1 MFKEHVLLIDDDL
14 LIQKALRTALAREQI
29 NTTATTSGNEA
40 LLLLKKYSYDTI
52 IIDLVMPDIDGFEL
66 IRQIRNN
73 NIFTPII
80 ILSGKEE
87 EHNKILGLGLGAD
100 DYLTK
105 PFSIN
110 LLVSKIKAFYRR
122 SNMYQKTINPDLT
135 IGPFRFCQN
144 NFQIFKNNIPL
155 DLTAQEVLFLKFL
168 LENPNKVFSKEQ
180 LYETIWNNTTIDDNT
195 IMVYIKRLRDKIEDN
210 PKAPKFLKTVWG
222 LGYKLEIQ

>member
-1 MFKEHVLLIDDDL
+1 
-14 LIQKALRTALAREQI
+14 
-29 NTTATTSGNEA
+29 
-40 LLLLKKYSYDTI
+40 
-52 IIDLVMPDIDGFEL
+52 MPDIDGFDL
-66 IRQIRNN
+66 IREIRNDK
-73 NIFTPII
+73 IFTPII

-122 SNMYQKTINPDLT
+122 SNMYQQSNNQDLI

-144 NFQIFKNNIPL
+144 SFQIYKNNIAL
-155 DLTAQEVLFLKFL
+155 DLTAKEVLLLKFL

-180 LYETIWNNTTIDDNT
+180 LYEK
-195 IMVYIKRLRDKIEDN
+195 V
-210 PKAPKFLKTVWG
+210 
-222 LGYKLEIQ
+222 

>member
-1 MFKEHVLLIDDDL
+1 MFKQHVLLVDDDM
-14 LIQKALRTALAREQI
+14 LIQKAIKTALIREQI
-29 NTTATTSGNEA
+29 NVTTAISGNEA

-52 IIDLVMPDIDGFEL
+52 IIDLVMPDIDGFDL
-66 IRQIRNN
+66 ISEIRNDK
-73 NIFTPII
+73 IFTPII

-122 SNMYQKTINPDLT
+122 SNMYQQSHNQDL
-135 IGPFRFCQN
+135 IVGPFRFCQN
-144 NFQIFKNNIPL
+144 SFQIYKDNIAL
-155 DLTAQEVLFLKFL
+155 DLTAKEVLLLKFL

-180 LYETIWNNTTIDDNT
+180 LYEKVWNNTAIDDNT
-195 IMVYIKRLRDKIEDN
+195 IMVYIKRLRNKIEDST
-210 PKAPKFLKTVWG
+210 KEPKFLKTVWG
-222 LGYKLEIQ
+222 LGYKLDIH

>member
-1 MFKEHVLLIDDDL
+1 MFKEHVLLVDDDI
-14 LIQKALRTALAREQI
+14 LIQKALKTALAREQI
-29 NTTATTSGNEA
+29 NTTTTSSGNEA
-40 LLLLKKYSYDTI
+40 LFLLKKYSYDTI

-66 IRQIRNN
+66 IREIRSNK
-73 NIFTPII
+73 IFTPII

-122 SNMYQKTINPDLT
+122 SNMYQQTSSPDL
-135 IGPFRFCQN
+135 ILGPFRFSKN

-155 DLTAQEVLFLKFL
+155 DLTAKEILFLKFL
-168 LENPNKVFSKEQ
+168 LENPKKVFSKDQ
-180 LYETIWNNTTIDDNT
+180 LYEKIWNNTAIDDNT

-210 PKAPKFLKTVWG
+210 PKDPKFLKTIWG
-222 LGYKLEIQ
+222 LGYKLEVS

>member
-1 MFKEHVLLIDDDL
+1 
-14 LIQKALRTALAREQI
+14 
-29 NTTATTSGNEA
+29 
-40 LLLLKKYSYDTI
+40 
-52 IIDLVMPDIDGFEL
+52 MPDIDGFDL
-66 IRQIRNN
+66 IREIRNDK
-73 NIFTPII
+73 IFTPII

-122 SNMYQKTINPDLT
+122 SNMYQQSNNQDLI

-144 NFQIFKNNIPL
+144 SFQIYKNNIAL
-155 DLTAQEVLFLKFL
+155 DLTAKEVLLLKFL

-180 LYETIWNNTTIDDNT
+180 LYEKVQNNTAIDDNT
-195 IMVYIKRLRDKIEDN
+195 IMVYIKRLRNKIEDST
-210 PKAPKFLKTVWG
+210 KEPKFLKTVWG
-222 LGYKLEIQ
+222 IGYKLDIH